1 MSNPHK
7 GVYPWRT
14 GATLARGI
22 HDANGVLL
30 GAMHTPELA
39 ALVVDAV
46 NATARVRAVVPP
58 DNPVFREV
66 REALGPF
73 RIMPGGMP

>member
-1 MSNPHK
+1 MSNPNK
-7 GVYPWRT
+7 GMLPWTTGRT
-14 GATLARGI
+14 IDRGI

-39 ALVVDAV
+39 AIVVDAV
-46 NATARVRAVVPP
+46 NAMSRVRAVVPP

-66 REALGPF
+66 RAALGGEP
-73 RIMPGGMP
+73 